1 MSEELIVGP
10 AFYVKENFMK
20 SIVKWLIAIV
30 VVISLGGVG
39 WLAYQQHLSHPQI
52 TRPQR
57 VEKKHVKLVALGDSL
72 THGQGDKKKAGGYVS
87 IIKRKIEHH
96 YHKTTVT
103 TVNYGVSGDRSDQ
116 ILDRLNS
123 QKQLRTDLRSAD
135 VITMTVGGNDLMQ
148 TLERDVMMQSSSS
161 VQKSVDR
168 AQVTYQ
174 QKLTKLF
181 DAVRKE
187 NPTAPIFVM
196 SIYNPFYTYFP
207 DVEAINNSISQW
219 NKATASTMKKYHH
232 MYFVDINHLMSYGQ
246 YTTKE
251 QRQQLINREQAV
263 NHGKVSQSR
272 ALNIMSD
279 KDHNLN
285 DLISTDDNFHPNHR
299 GYEQIANQLF
309 KSMKRHDSW
318 EFTKE

>member
-1 MSEELIVGP
+1 
-10 AFYVKENFMK
+10 MK
-20 SIVKWLIAIV
+20 PFFKWLVAIIALLAI
-30 VVISLGGVG
+30 GGIG
-39 WLAYQQHLSHPQI
+39 WFSYQQHSTHQQI

-57 VEKKHVKLVALGDSL
+57 VEKKNVKLVALGDSL
-72 THGQGDKKKAGGYVS
+72 THGQGDEKKKGGYVS
-87 IIKRKIEHH
+87 IIKHKIEHR
-96 YHKTTVT
+96 YQKTNVT

-123 QKQLRTDLRSAD
+123 QKQLRADLRSAD

-148 TLERDVMMQSSSS
+148 TLERDVLMQSTSS
-161 VQKSVDR
+161 VQKSVDQ

-181 DAVRKE
+181 NAVRKE
-187 NPTAPIFVM
+187 NPHAPIFVM

-207 DVEAINNSISQW
+207 DVAAINNAIVQW
-219 NKATASTMKKYHH
+219 NQATASTMKNYHH

-246 YTTKE
+246 YTTKAQRE
-251 QRQQLINREQAV
+251 QLVQREQAV
-263 NHGKVSQSR
+263 NHGKVSQAR
-272 ALNIMSD
+272 ALNIMSN

-299 GYEQIANQLF
+299 GYEEIASRLF
-309 KSMKRHDSW
+309 KSMERHDSW

>member
-1 MSEELIVGP
+1 
-10 AFYVKENFMK
+10 MK
-20 SIVKWLIAIV
+20 PVLKWLLALIALFAI
-30 VVISLGGVG
+30 GGIG
-39 WLAYQQHLSHPQI
+39 WFSYQQHFIPQQI

-57 VEKKHVKLVALGDSL
+57 VEKRHVKLVALGDSL
-72 THGQGDKKKAGGYVS
+72 THGQGDEQKKGGYVS
-87 IIKRKIEHH
+87 IIKQRIERH
-96 YHKTTVT
+96 YRKTTVT

-123 QKQLRTDLRSAD
+123 QKQLRADLRSAD

-148 TLERDVMMQSSSS
+148 TLERDVLMQSTSS
-161 VQKSVDR
+161 VQKSIDQ

-181 DAVRKE
+181 NAVRKE
-187 NPTAPIFVM
+187 NPRAPIFVM

-207 DVEAINNSISQW
+207 DVEVINNAIVQW
-219 NKATASTMKKYHH
+219 NDATKSTMKNYHQ

-246 YTTKE
+246 YTTKA
-251 QRQQLINREQAV
+251 QRKQLIQREQAV

-299 GYEQIANQLF
+299 GYEQIAKRLF
-309 KSMKRHDSW
+309 KSMEHHDGW